1 MLYINRKNIR
11 LKNFDYSEENAYF
24 ITICT
29 KNRKRIF
36 WENKTIF
43 ELNEFGNI
51 VMKHWMKIP
60 QVYDNVMLDEFVIMP
75 NHIHG
80 IIIIEDKK
88 LNAIGNI
95 INQYKTSVTK
105 EIRQVSSDNKLEIWQ
120 RNYYEHIIREREID
134 RIRCYIANNPHNI
147 YKDRYC

>member
-1 MLYINRKNIR
+1 